1 VRRRRDPLGLDFGVP
16 EEDDRQVEQG
26 SAAGTASRPGYVAVL
41 VGSAAFVASFLPYY
55 EPGTLPMPLRSVSLF
70 RLMTSFRESEL
81 AMIGGFINL
90 FAGVTI
96 VAWVSIAGLRG
107 HRWAPTALL
116 AVSAA
121 WSLTWIGV
129 LLNVSGF
136 VVRSPLVGYR
146 LIFVS
151 IGVVVTGA
159 IVVWISSRA
168 NISGSP
174 PPSDAVAATRPHVP

>member
-1 VRRRRDPLGLDFGVP
+1 
-16 EEDDRQVEQG
+16 
-26 SAAGTASRPGYVAVL
+26 
-41 VGSAAFVASFLPYY
+41 VGSS
-55 EPGTLPMPLRSVSLF
+55 T
-70 RLMTSFRESEL
+70 
-81 AMIGGFINL
+81 L

-107 HRWAPTALL
+107 HPWAPTALL

-136 VVRSPLVGYR
+136 VVQSPLVGYW

-159 IVVWISSRA
+159 IVVWISSRS
-168 NISGSP
+168 NVSGSRSP
-174 PPSDAVAATRPHVP
+174 GDAVAATRPHAP